1 MIHLYLVR
9 HGAAE
14 DAAGIPDALRT
25 LTAKARRRFRKAARS
40 LSRKSGAI
48 DLVLTSPLVRAV
60 QTAEILAGEVKHR
73 AFAVLPELGPE
84 HDVAAILKA
93 VSRAR
98 KQGSIALVGHE
109 PQIGRLLAQL
119 AQVPAAKAAKLDIR
133 PGAIIR
139 IDVIGL
145 PQAQAAEG
153 RWWIKSG
160 PRHKGL
166 PWKKEKAP
174 AKPKKAA
181 SGPQK
186 KKTEAPAKKKPAPK
200 PAAAAPPA
208 IKPAAPPPPATKP
221 AAPPPP
227 ATKPA
232 APPQPRFMGTPRLTP
247 APSPAAAP
255 SAAPSEKP
263 PSGGSPP
270 A

>member
-40 LSRKSGAI
+40 LARKSGAI

-73 AFAVLPELGPE
+73 AFAVLPELAPE

-93 VSRAR
+93 VSRAAKR
-98 KQGSIALVGHE
+98 GSIALVGHE
-109 PQIGRLLAQL
+109 PQIGQLLAQL
-119 AQVPAAKAAKLDIR
+119 ARVPAAKAAKLDIR

-166 PWKKEKAP
+166 PWKKEKAAP

-181 SGPQK
+181 SAPQKPQK

-200 PAAAAPPA
+200 PAA
-208 IKPAAPPPPATKP
+208 PPPL
-221 AAPPPP
+221 

-247 APSPAAAP
+247 KPAAPSPPAPP

-263 PSGGSPP
+263 PSDGAPP

>member
-40 LSRKSGAI
+40 LARKSGAI

-73 AFAVLPELGPE
+73 AFAVLPELAPE

-145 PQAQAAEG
+145 PQAKAAEG

-181 SGPQK
+181 SAPQK
-186 KKTEAPAKKKPAPK
+186 LQKMKTEAPAKKKPAPK

-221 AAPPPP
+221 AAPS
-227 ATKPA
+227 
-232 APPQPRFMGTPRLTP
+232 QPRFMGTPRPTP

-263 PSGGSPP
+263 PSDGSPP

>member
-1 MIHLYLVR
+1 MMHLYLVR

-40 LSRKSGAI
+40 LARKSGAI

-73 AFAVLPELGPE
+73 AFAVLPELAPE

-93 VSRAR
+93 VSRAAKR
-98 KQGSIALVGHE
+98 GSIALVGHE
-109 PQIGRLLAQL
+109 PQIGRLVAELAR
-119 AQVPAAKAAKLDIR
+119 VPPARAAKLDIR

-145 PQAQAAEG
+145 PQARAAEG

-166 PWKKEKAP
+166 PWKKEKAAL
-174 AKPKKAA
+174 AKPKRAASAIRQEKAA
-181 SGPQK
+181 
-186 KKTEAPAKKKPAPK
+186 APAKRKPAP
-200 PAAAAPPA
+200 
-208 IKPAAPPPPATKP
+208 KPAAPPPPAT
-221 AAPPPP
+221 
-227 ATKPA
+227 
-232 APPQPRFMGTPRLTP
+232 
-247 APSPAAAP
+247 S
-255 SAAPSEKP
+255 PSE
-263 PSGGSPP
+263 GSSPVP
-270 A
+270 V